1 MKRHGYNRAIMLI
14 LGPILL
20 FLALALGLNRPKLYN
35 PEQTLAR
42 RILQA
47 ELILLRDALHIQGK
61 CVLIWKE

>member
-1 MKRHGYNRAIMLI
+1 MKRHGYNRANKPI

-20 FLALALGLNRPKLYN
+20 FLALALRWNRPKLYN

-47 ELILLRDALHIQGK
+47 EHILLRDALHIQGK